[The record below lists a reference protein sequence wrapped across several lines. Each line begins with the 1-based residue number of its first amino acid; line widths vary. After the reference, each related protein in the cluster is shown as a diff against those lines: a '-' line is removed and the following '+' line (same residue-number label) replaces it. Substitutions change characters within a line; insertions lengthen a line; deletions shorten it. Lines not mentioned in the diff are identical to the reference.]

1 MNGNYEKKK
10 KKREN
15 GDPKRGFRV
24 PFYTSSVNGL
34 MITNRSF

>member
-1 MNGNYEKKK
+1 MVITKRRRR
-10 KKREN
+10 KREN
-15 GDPKRGFRV
+15 GDPKRGIRV